1 MTQVARLLGSPL
13 PTVYEDASVTNVQ
26 RGVLV
31 GGVIDTEVLNKTVRD
46 AGARVDS
53 DVVAPLSQWLAL
65 HDTLV
70 SKNKELESLRLEV
83 DSRRRTV
90 ADLTVKEAAQRARL
104 QRNADAKHE
113 QRLDEVVRT
122 LQHKTDKLN
131 SATTEYDKFEEELHT
146 RLVGLIRDAAYV
158 KVHLGAALGTLGAAL
173 AQASKQIEAGP
184 IPEVPVAAGP
194 SLSGNVKAMEGHA
207 AAAAQYGGHASGLN
221 TPRSGAQTP
230 VSGGARVDPS
240 NPFSLPQ
247 QPGTPSNQGYGA
259 MHRSTVSSAI

>member
-1 MTQVARLLGSPL
+1 M
-13 PTVYEDASVTNVQ
+13 YEDASVTSVQ
-26 RGVLV
+26 HSVLV

-70 SKNKELESLRLEV
+70 SKNRELESLRLEV

-90 ADLTVKEAAQRARL
+90 ADLTVKEAAQRAKL
-104 QRNADAKHE
+104 QRNSDAKHE

-131 SATTEYDKFEEELHT
+131 SALAEYGKFEEELHT

-173 AQASKQIEAGP
+173 AQASKQIEAAP

-194 SLSGNVKAMEGHA
+194 SLSGNAKHMEQHQGA
-207 AAAAQYGGHASGLN
+207 YATGSASGLN

-230 VSGGARVDPS
+230 ISGGAPVDPS
-240 NPFSLPQ
+240 NPFTLPQ
-247 QPGTPSNQGYGA
+247 QPGTPSNLGYGA